1 MRNKKNKKIAII
13 ALSCAFTCFAALGIT
28 ATARGGEEFSLTEEF
43 LSEYTL
49 NYKLAIPAGYFGDIK
64 ADCTVIFPSGAA
76 YKKSVA
82 ELTEAGLYE
91 VDYYAVSGGKTYIQT
106 KRFKVSDELYSVD
119 KPSAS
124 AIYATD
130 YEIGSEKVNGILVTL
145 TDGSTFKYNKVFDIS
160 DKTADDLLVRFNIIA
175 TETGRYDFKKI
186 TVRFTDIYDEKNY
199 FDINVSDSYGNGATC
214 FAKAGASNQTLTGLQ
229 WMPDA
234 NHPEVPSKRTDDYGT
249 YVRCNFRNTPND
261 GNRATETFDAYFDY
275 AEKKAY
281 GSVKDSSAYA
291 REENGMMGNYICDLD
306 DPLCYNN
313 LWDGF
318 AMGECKVSVFAES
331 FASSYGTILLTDI
344 FGESG
349 EDFAVNLMR
358 DEESPEIIVDTGYAE
373 DRTPYAIVGKEYKIF
388 PATSKDSSRKTRG
401 MVALVYRDYY
411 GENPVSVTVEN
422 GVFVPDKAGDYAI
435 VYRDEDLSGNAAEK
449 VITVKCYAADE
460 KSFTITAENPQVEA
474 TVGRS
479 YKVGDYSITGG
490 SGKAE
495 VEIFAEVGE
504 GKYPIAENGEFTPT
518 KSGEYTITYVAR
530 DYAGITAKT
539 SYELNV
545 EFGNEPIF
553 EEVTTFPANFVST
566 FEQFLPK
573 LRAYDYKNAEW
584 VNAEIF
590 VKEGDGEERKLGGN
604 SMKPSESDS
613 PYDITVV
620 YRANGKSGT
629 SEISF
634 SRTCY
639 TVTSGNRTDRI
650 IKKNMFITGEGVTSG
665 YGKATDGDNIEYAEY
680 NLPDGKSLTY
690 VNDLPATSSIDTSVT
705 FALKDKI
712 PSALYFTFTD
722 AFNPAVSV
730 TAELFE
736 KDGTACLRVNGGVE
750 YSAEN
755 VSLSG
760 GELITVAYSAASGAI
775 TVNGSAAIAPAI
787 SRNFAGFEKGV
798 CRLTITVK
806 DETRMVV
813 TSILNQLLSSQ
824 TEYRE
829 RSPLFSLV
837 KEYLPEYYLGE
848 KVTLHG
854 AVALSLINPTV
865 QASVTLYAPD
875 GSPVKDVNGELIK
888 DRSIYYEC
896 EFIPVVYGTYE
907 IRYTINGADM
917 SYYIDV
923 ADEIAPEIT
932 INQTVLTRAKKGDKI
947 NYSATAKDN
956 LDGDVKVITTITDPT
971 GRIRVING
979 EYAFTKTGEY
989 ILSFTAKDTRGNVS
1003 QKTYRIIVKG

>member
-1 MRNKKNKKIAII
+1 MRNKKGRNMAII
-13 ALSCAFTCFAALGIT
+13 ALSCAFTLFMALGIS
-28 ATARGGEEFSLTEEF
+28 ATASDGKKFSLTEEF

-49 NYKLAIPAGYFGDIK
+49 NYKLAIPTGYFGDVK

-76 YKKSVA
+76 YRKSVA

-91 VDYYAVSGGKTYIQT
+91 VDYYAVSGGKIYTRT
-106 KRFKVSDELYSVD
+106 KRFKVIDELYSVN
-119 KPSAS
+119 KPSSS
-124 AIYATD
+124 AVYAAD
-130 YEIGSEKVNGILVTL
+130 YEIGSEKLNGVLVTL
-145 TDGSTFKYNKVFDIS
+145 TEGAIFQYNKVFDIS
-160 DKTADDLLVRFNIIA
+160 GKTADDLLVRFNIIA
-175 TETGRYDFKKI
+175 TETSEYDFKRI

-199 FDINVSDSYGNGATC
+199 FDINVSDSYGNGDTC

-229 WMPDA
+229 WAPDA
-234 NHPEVPSKRTDDYGT
+234 YHPEVPSKRTDDFGT

-275 AEKKAY
+275 TEKRAY
-281 GSVKDSSAYA
+281 GSVKASSSYA
-291 REENGMMGNYICDLD
+291 IAENGMRGNYICDLD
-306 DPLCYNN
+306 DPLYYSN
-313 LWDGF
+313 LWNGF
-318 AMGECKVSVFAES
+318 TTGECTVSVFAES
-331 FASSYGTILLTDI
+331 FVSSYGTILLTDI

-349 EDFAVNLMR
+349 EDFAVNSLR
-358 DEESPEIIVDTGYAE
+358 DEESPEIIVDTGYA
-373 DRTPYAIVGKEYKIF
+373 DGQTPYAVVGKKYKIF

-401 MVALVYRDYY
+401 MISLVYRNYY

-422 GVFVPDKAGDYAI
+422 GVFIPDKAGDYTI

-449 VITVKCYAADE
+449 AITVTCYAADE
-460 KSFTITAENPQVEA
+460 KSFTISAENSQVA
-474 TVGRS
+474 AIVGKS

-490 SGKAE
+490 SGRAD
-495 VEIFAEVGE
+495 VEIFAESGTE
-504 GKYPIAENGEFTPT
+504 KYSISENGEFIPT
-518 KSGEYTITYVAR
+518 KSGEYTIKYVAR
-530 DYAGITAKT
+530 DYAGITAET
-539 SYELNV
+539 SYSINV

-553 EEVTTFPANFVST
+553 EEITNFPTNFVST
-566 FEQFLPK
+566 FDQFLPK

-590 VKEGDGEERKLGGN
+590 VKEGDGAERKLSGN
-604 SMKPSESDS
+604 SIKPSESVS
-613 PYDITVV
+613 PYAITVI
-620 YRANGKSGT
+620 YRANGKSGS
-629 SEISF
+629 SEISL

-639 TVTSGNRTDRI
+639 TITSGNRTDRI
-650 IKKNMFITGEGVTSG
+650 IKKNLFITGEGVTSG

-690 VNDLPATSSIDTSVT
+690 INDLPATSSIDTSVT

-712 PSALYFTFTD
+712 PSAIYFTFTD

-730 TAELFE
+730 TAELFG

-750 YSAEN
+750 YPAEN

-760 GELITVAYSAASGAI
+760 GELITVAYSAANGAI
-775 TVNGSAAIAPAI
+775 TINGSAAIAPAI
-787 SRNFAGFEKGV
+787 SQNFAGFEKGV

-806 DETRMVV
+806 GETRMVV

-837 KEYLPEYYLGE
+837 KECLPEYSIGK
-848 KVTLHG
+848 KVTLYG
-854 AVALSLINPTV
+854 AVALSLINPTT
-865 QASVTLYAPD
+865 QAAVTLYAPD
-875 GSPVKDVNGELIK
+875 GSPVKDANGEIIK
-888 DRSIYYEC
+888 GRSIYSEY
-896 EFIPVVYGTYE
+896 EFIPRVYGTYE

-932 INQTVLTRAKKGDKI
+932 INSTVLTRAKKGDKI

-971 GRIRVING
+971 GRIRVLSG
-979 EYAFTKTGEY
+979 EYAFTVAGEY
-989 ILSFTAKDTRGNVS
+989 ILSFTAKDSRGNVT
-1003 QKTYRIIVKG
+1003 QKTYKIIVKG